1 MRNHFLPLAFVMGL
15 MGCADSINHDEVL
28 AGRRAVEFAQVAFV
42 KGDIENGYALLSDS
56 GKRYVSFEKFKE
68 VLSRL
73 HPKAFPISV
82 TASEYEPMPGEKAM
96 HIFLTGENS
105 GERFYYRLTME
116 GSAITGYRVVRL
128 YRGDGPYP
136 PSNRKQKLGQSPNS
150 TRN

>member
-1 MRNHFLPLAFVMGL
+1 MRYHFFPLAFAVGL
-15 MGCADSINHDEVL
+15 MGCAESINHDEVL

-42 KGDIENGYALLSDS
+42 KRDIENGYALLSDS

-96 HIFLTGENS
+96 HIYLTGENS

-116 GSAITGYRVVRL
+116 GAATTGYRVVRF
-128 YRGDGPYP
+128 YRGDDPYP
-136 PSNRKQKLGQSPNS
+136 PKQKLSKSPNF